1 MSDMRRR
8 EFITLLGGAAA
19 AWPLLAR
26 AQQVKRIRRVGM
38 FMGYAEND
46 PEARAYIEAFNNG
59 MKELGWSEGRDIHID
74 FRWAAGDVNRMGS
87 LAKELV
93 EQQPD
98 VIVSNTTP
106 VTAALLRETRT
117 IPVVFVLVSDPV
129 GSGFVAGLSHPGGNA
144 TGFINVEASM
154 ATKWLELVKETVPSV
169 TKVALLFNPRTAPYF
184 QYYQKPFEAAA
195 RSISVEPLP
204 SPVGDL
210 PEIESVMT
218 MLAREPKGGLV
229 VMTDS
234 FMLINRGPIISLVE
248 RYGLTA
254 VYASRSFAT
263 SGGLIAYGPNNRD
276 LFRRAPGYV
285 DRILKGEK
293 PSELPVQVPTKF
305 ELFINLKTAKA
316 QHLTIP
322 QSILIRADEVIE

>member
-1 MSDMRRR
+1 VRRR
-8 EFITLLGGAAA
+8 EFITALGGVAA
-19 AWPLLAR
+19 AWPLAAS
-26 AQQVKRIRRVGM
+26 AQQTMHVRRVGV
-38 FMGYAEND
+38 FMAYAEND
-46 PEARAYIEAFNNG
+46 PEARDYVEAFNNG
-59 MKELGWSEGRDIHID
+59 MKELRWTEGRDIRID
-74 FRWAAGDVNRMGS
+74 FHWATGDVNRMRS
-87 LAKELV
+87 LAKQLV
-93 EQQPD
+93 EQKPD

-106 VTAALLRETRT
+106 VTATLLRETRT
-117 IPVVFVLVSDPV
+117 IPVVFVIVSDPV

-154 ATKWLELVKETVPSV
+154 ATKWLELVKETAPSV
-169 TKVALLFNPRTAPYF
+169 TRVALLFNPTTAPYF

-204 SPVGDL
+204 SPVRDL
-210 PEIESVMT
+210 FEIETVMA
-218 MLAREPKGGLV
+218 MLTREPKGGLV
-229 VMTDS
+229 IMTDS
-234 FMLINRGPIISLVE
+234 FMLINREPIVSLVD

-276 LFRRAPGYV
+276 LFRRAAGYV

-293 PSELPVQVPTKF
+293 PTELPVQVPTKF
-305 ELFINLKTAKA
+305 ELFVNLKTAKS
-316 QHLTIP
+316 QHIIIP

>member
-1 MSDMRRR
+1 MRRR
-8 EFITLLGGAAA
+8 EFITALGGVAA
-19 AWPLLAR
+19 AWPLAAS
-26 AQQVKRIRRVGM
+26 AQQTMHVRHVGV
-38 FMGYAEND
+38 FMAYAEND
-46 PEARAYIEAFNNG
+46 PEARDYVEAFNNG
-59 MKELGWSEGRDIHID
+59 MKELRWTEGRDIRID
-74 FRWAAGDVNRMGS
+74 FHWATGDVNRMRS
-87 LAKELV
+87 LAKQLV
-93 EQQPD
+93 EQKPD

-106 VTAALLRETRT
+106 VTATLLRETRT
-117 IPVVFVLVSDPV
+117 IPVVFVIVSDPV

-154 ATKWLELVKETVPSV
+154 ATKWLELVKETAPSV
-169 TKVALLFNPRTAPYF
+169 TRVALLFNPTTAPYF

-204 SPVGDL
+204 SPVRDL
-210 PEIESVMT
+210 FEIETVMA
-218 MLAREPKGGLV
+218 MLTREPKGGLV
-229 VMTDS
+229 IMTDS
-234 FMLINRGPIISLVE
+234 FMLINREPIVSLVD

-276 LFRRAPGYV
+276 LFRRAAGYV

-293 PSELPVQVPTKF
+293 PTELPVQVPTKF
-305 ELFINLKTAKA
+305 ELFVNLKTAKS
-316 QHLTIP
+316 QHIIIP

>member
-1 MSDMRRR
+1 VRRR
-8 EFITLLGGAAA
+8 EFITALGGVAA
-19 AWPLLAR
+19 AWPLAAS
-26 AQQVKRIRRVGM
+26 AQQTMHVRHVGV
-38 FMGYAEND
+38 FMAYAEND
-46 PEARAYIEAFNNG
+46 PEARDYVEAFNNG
-59 MKELGWSEGRDIHID
+59 MKELRWTEGRDIRID
-74 FRWAAGDVNRMGS
+74 FHWATGDVNRMRS
-87 LAKELV
+87 LAKQLV
-93 EQQPD
+93 EQKPD

-106 VTAALLRETRT
+106 VTATLLRETRT
-117 IPVVFVLVSDPV
+117 IPVVFVIVSDPV

-154 ATKWLELVKETVPSV
+154 ATKWLELVKETAPSV
-169 TKVALLFNPRTAPYF
+169 TRVALLFNPTTAPYF

-204 SPVGDL
+204 SPVRDL
-210 PEIESVMT
+210 FEIETVMA
-218 MLAREPKGGLV
+218 MLTREPKGGLV
-229 VMTDS
+229 IMTDS
-234 FMLINRGPIISLVE
+234 FMLINREPIVSLVD

-276 LFRRAPGYV
+276 LFRRAAGYV

-293 PSELPVQVPTKF
+293 PTELPVQVPTKF
-305 ELFINLKTAKA
+305 ELFVNLKTAKS
-316 QHLTIP
+316 QHIIIP

>member
-1 MSDMRRR
+1 VRRR
-8 EFITLLGGAAA
+8 EFITALGGVAA
-19 AWPLLAR
+19 AWPLAAS
-26 AQQVKRIRRVGM
+26 AQQTMHVRRVGV
-38 FMGYAEND
+38 FMAYAEND
-46 PEARAYIEAFNNG
+46 PEARDYVDAFNNG
-59 MKELGWSEGRDIHID
+59 MKELRWTEGRDIRID
-74 FRWAAGDVNRMGS
+74 FHWATGDVNRMRS
-87 LAKELV
+87 LAKQLV
-93 EQQPD
+93 EQKPD

-106 VTAALLRETRT
+106 VTATLLRETRT
-117 IPVVFVLVSDPV
+117 IPVVFVIVSDPV

-154 ATKWLELVKETVPSV
+154 ATKWLELVKETAPSV
-169 TKVALLFNPRTAPYF
+169 TRVALLFNPTTAPYF

-204 SPVGDL
+204 SPVRDL
-210 PEIESVMT
+210 FEIETVMA
-218 MLAREPKGGLV
+218 MLTREPKGGLV
-229 VMTDS
+229 IMTDS
-234 FMLINRGPIISLVE
+234 FMLINREPIVSLVD

-276 LFRRAPGYV
+276 LFRRAAGYV

-293 PSELPVQVPTKF
+293 PTELPVQVPTKF
-305 ELFINLKTAKA
+305 ELLVNLKTAKS
-316 QHLTIP
+316 QHITIP

>member
-1 MSDMRRR
+1 
-8 EFITLLGGAAA
+8 
-19 AWPLLAR
+19 
-26 AQQVKRIRRVGM
+26 
-38 FMGYAEND
+38 
-46 PEARAYIEAFNNG
+46 
-59 MKELGWSEGRDIHID
+59 
-74 FRWAAGDVNRMGS
+74 
-87 LAKELV
+87 
-93 EQQPD
+93 
-98 VIVSNTTP
+98 
-106 VTAALLRETRT
+106 
-117 IPVVFVLVSDPV
+117 
-129 GSGFVAGLSHPGGNA
+129 
-144 TGFINVEASM
+144 
-154 ATKWLELVKETVPSV
+154 
-169 TKVALLFNPRTAPYF
+169 
-184 QYYQKPFEAAA
+184 
-195 RSISVEPLP
+195 
-204 SPVGDL
+204 
-210 PEIESVMT
+210 
-218 MLAREPKGGLV
+218 MLARGAKGGLV

>member
-1 MSDMRRR
+1 M
-8 EFITLLGGAAA
+8 A
-19 AWPLLAR
+19 
-26 AQQVKRIRRVGM
+26 
-38 FMGYAEND
+38 YAEND
-46 PEARAYIEAFNNG
+46 PEARDYVDAFNNG
-59 MKELGWSEGRDIHID
+59 MKELRWTEGRDIRID
-74 FRWAAGDVNRMGS
+74 FHWATGDVNRMRS
-87 LAKELV
+87 LAKQLV
-93 EQQPD
+93 EQKPD

-106 VTAALLRETRT
+106 VTATLLRETRT
-117 IPVVFVLVSDPV
+117 IPVVFVIVSDPV

-154 ATKWLELVKETVPSV
+154 ATKWLKLVKETAPSV
-169 TKVALLFNPRTAPYF
+169 TRVALLFNPTTAPYF

-204 SPVGDL
+204 SPVRDL
-210 PEIESVMT
+210 FEIETVMA
-218 MLAREPKGGLV
+218 MLTREPKGGLV
-229 VMTDS
+229 IMTDS
-234 FMLINRGPIISLVE
+234 FMLINREPIVSLVD

-276 LFRRAPGYV
+276 LFRRAAGYV

-293 PSELPVQVPTKF
+293 PTELPVQVPTKF
-305 ELFINLKTAKA
+305 ELFVNLKTAKS
-316 QHLTIP
+316 QHIIIL

>member
-1 MSDMRRR
+1 VRRR
-8 EFITLLGGAAA
+8 EFITALGGVAA
-19 AWPLLAR
+19 AWPLAAS
-26 AQQVKRIRRVGM
+26 AQQTMHVRRVGV
-38 FMGYAEND
+38 FMAYAEND
-46 PEARAYIEAFNNG
+46 PEARDYVEAFNNG
-59 MKELGWSEGRDIHID
+59 MKELRWTEGRDIRID
-74 FRWAAGDVNRMGS
+74 FHWATGDVNRMRS
-87 LAKELV
+87 LAKQLV
-93 EQQPD
+93 EQKPD

-106 VTAALLRETRT
+106 VTATLLRETRT
-117 IPVVFVLVSDPV
+117 IPVVFVIVSDPV

-154 ATKWLELVKETVPSV
+154 ATKWLELVKETAPSV
-169 TKVALLFNPRTAPYF
+169 TRVALLFNPTTAPYF

-204 SPVGDL
+204 SPVRDL
-210 PEIESVMT
+210 FEIETVMA
-218 MLAREPKGGLV
+218 MLTREPKGGLV
-229 VMTDS
+229 IMTDS
-234 FMLINRGPIISLVE
+234 FMLINREPIVSLVD

-276 LFRRAPGYV
+276 LFRRAAGYV

-293 PSELPVQVPTKF
+293 PTELPVQGPTKF
-305 ELFINLKTAKA
+305 ELFVNLKTAKS
-316 QHLTIP
+316 QHIIIP

>member
-1 MSDMRRR
+1 VRRR
-8 EFITLLGGAAA
+8 EFITALGGVAA
-19 AWPLLAR
+19 AWPLAAS
-26 AQQVKRIRRVGM
+26 AQQTMHVRRVGV
-38 FMGYAEND
+38 FMAYAEND
-46 PEARAYIEAFNNG
+46 PEARDYVDAFNNG
-59 MKELGWSEGRDIHID
+59 MKELRWTEGRDIRID
-74 FRWAAGDVNRMGS
+74 FHWATGDVNRMRS
-87 LAKELV
+87 LAKQLV
-93 EQQPD
+93 EQKPD

-106 VTAALLRETRT
+106 VTATLLRETRT
-117 IPVVFVLVSDPV
+117 IPVVFVIVSDPV

-154 ATKWLELVKETVPSV
+154 ATKWLELVKETAPSV
-169 TKVALLFNPRTAPYF
+169 TRVALLFNPTTAPYF

-204 SPVGDL
+204 SPVRDL
-210 PEIESVMT
+210 FEIETVMA
-218 MLAREPKGGLV
+218 MLTREPKGGLV
-229 VMTDS
+229 IMTDS
-234 FMLINRGPIISLVE
+234 FMLINREPIVSLVD

-276 LFRRAPGYV
+276 LFRRAAGYV

-293 PSELPVQVPTKF
+293 PTELPVQVPTKF
-305 ELFINLKTAKA
+305 ELFVNLKTAKS
-316 QHLTIP
+316 QHIIIP